1 MAKDFGKRVVS
12 QIKGIFRIPSYQ
24 RGYRWTSDE
33 IVRLLDDIYEHRES
47 SNSYYLQP
55 IVVKNLSDDNTPKE
69 EVKPEPKSQETES
82 DTGGKRKRRRRRG
95 H

>member
-69 EVKPEPKSQETES
+69 ERV
-82 DTGGKRKRRRRRG
+82 
-95 H
+95 